1 MERFQEARDRA
12 QTRLRI
18 ADHMLTQTYPLV
30 RDTKLLL
37 AVIENIFL
45 GLTSTMAAL
54 LYYERTF
61 KRVPPF
67 VDNFENKF
75 HIFKEVCRRYNF
87 PKQHIL
93 LIKNVK
99 DLIVAHKK
107 SPVEFARKDCFV
119 ICSEKYDMQ
128 TITTGKIKEYIV
140 QSKELLRDV
149 SQILV
154 KNEGIFR

>member
-1 MERFQEARDRA
+1 MEQFQEARDRA
-12 QTRLRI
+12 QQRLRI

-30 RDTKLLL
+30 KDTKLLL

-45 GLTSTMAAL
+45 SLTSAMAAL

-61 KRVPPF
+61 KRVGPF
-67 VDNFENKF
+67 VDNFENKLLL
-75 HIFKEVCRRYNF
+75 FKQVCKRYDL
-87 PKQHIL
+87 PKEHVF

-99 DLIVAHKK
+99 DLILAHKK

-119 ICSEKYDMQ
+119 ICGENYSMQ
-128 TITTGKIKEYIV
+128 TITTEKIKGYIM
-140 QSKELLRDV
+140 QSKELLSDV